1 MYIHY
6 SSYINSS

>member
-6 SSYINSS
+6 H